1 MRINM
6 REDVR
11 EKMRAKKLCMLLVIA
26 TWTIVVAGCNKA
38 KVVNN
43 MNGIETAQS
52 TSGVIQTVPDTE
64 QSETIQMP
72 SQTNIEESSSQIVQ
86 EVSINPNSNIATNN
100 DTEAP
105 QIKSE
110 TKANNTD
117 FVSNLNISNS
127 VSQMIVVAASGSTAT
142 VTMHEIQNGEW
153 TQIMSTQGYV
163 GIEGVASAAKVNE
176 GTKITPTGIY
186 TLSIAFGVKDE
197 PTGTT
202 LPYTKVDDSNYWV
215 DDPNSKYYNT
225 FVSTNDPNVVPDWN
239 SAEYL
244 KGFPTQYAYA
254 IAIDYNL
261 GCKPNAGSAIF
272 LHCSNVKST
281 YGCVS
286 IPDTEMIFVLQHIRS
301 GCVIVIDTA
310 SEINKY

>member
-1 MRINM
+1 MR
-6 REDVR
+6 VR
-11 EKMRAKKLCMLLVIA
+11 KLTKLLVITTCVIA
-26 TWTIVVAGCNKA
+26 VALSGCNKS
-38 KVVNN
+38 N
-43 MNGIETAQS
+43 TAESINASQEVQTESTQTSTESIQTSTQS
-52 TSGVIQTVPDTE
+52 TTSEVSSEEVTE
-64 QSETIQMP
+64 ENT
-72 SQTNIEESSSQIVQ
+72 SQISQ
-86 EVSINPNSNIATNN
+86 EVEANPDSNSSINNESEVPNV
-100 DTEAP
+100 
-105 QIKSE
+105 KSE
-110 TKANNTD
+110 PKGNSD
-117 FVSNLNISNS
+117 FVANLNISNS
-127 VSQMIVVAASGSTAT
+127 VDQMIVVAASGSSAT

-153 TQIMSTQGYV
+153 TQIMSTQGFV
-163 GIEGVASAAKVNE
+163 GIDGVANAAKVNE

-202 LPYTKVDDSNYWV
+202 LPYTKVDDSDYWV
-215 DDPNSKYYNT
+215 DDPDSKYYNT
-225 FVSTNDPNVVPDWN
+225 FVSTKDPNVAPDWS

-261 GCKPNAGSAIF
+261 ACISNAGSAIF
-272 LHCSNVKST
+272 LHCSDKGGT